1 MILLKKP
8 TIENCTT
15 YYTVDN
21 ESITRIEIPL
31 NYSSCELP
39 KDIFSD
45 LKLIIDSSRLISF
58 RGYMNFVLHKG
69 MMVKYD
75 SSIIYMVITKE
86 NIVYINDSSYYP
98 KTWIT
103 LIRKEIKALG
113 LNPNKQIKLVPNE
126 VLKEMFLLQLS
137 IEFEDSNIEVQKQV
151 MLGVQNELN
160 ILYPK
165 EEESIT
171 TEINEL

>member
-21 ESITRIEIPL
+21 ENITRVDVP
-31 NYSSCELP
+31 NHYTSCELP

-45 LKLIIDSSRLISF
+45 LKLIIDSSRKISF
-58 RGYMNFVLHKG
+58 RGYTNFVLHKG
-69 MMVKYD
+69 IMVKYD

-98 KTWIT
+98 KTWVT

-126 VLKEMFLLQLS
+126 VLKDMFLLQLS
-137 IEFEDSNIEVQKQV
+137 IEFDDSSAEIQKQV

-160 ILYPK
+160 TLYPK
-165 EEESIT
+165 KEESIT
-171 TEINEL
+171 TETNEL

>member
-21 ESITRIEIPL
+21 ENITRVEVPL
-31 NYSSCELP
+31 HYISCELP

-45 LKLIIDSSRLISF
+45 LKLIIDSSRLVSF

-69 MMVKYD
+69 IMIKYD
-75 SSIIYMVITKE
+75 SSSIYMVITKE

-103 LIRKEIKALG
+103 LIRKELKSWG
-113 LNPNKQIKLVPNE
+113 LNPNKQIKLVSNE
-126 VLKEMFLLQLS
+126 ILKKMFLLQLS
-137 IEFEDSNIEVQKQV
+137 IEFDDSSIEVQKQV
-151 MLGVQNELN
+151 MLEVQNELN
-160 ILYPK
+160 VLYPK
-165 EEESIT
+165 KEEPII

>member
-21 ESITRIEIPL
+21 ENITRVDVPNHYI
-31 NYSSCELP
+31 SCVLP

-45 LKLIIDSSRLISF
+45 LQLIIDSSKKISF

-69 MMVKYD
+69 IMVKYD

-103 LIRKEIKALG
+103 LIRKAVKALG
-113 LNPNKQIKLVPNE
+113 LNPNKQIKLIPNE
-126 VLKEMFLLQLS
+126 LLKEMFLLQLS
-137 IEFEDSNIEVQKQV
+137 IEFDDSSAEVQKQV

-165 EEESIT
+165 KEEPII